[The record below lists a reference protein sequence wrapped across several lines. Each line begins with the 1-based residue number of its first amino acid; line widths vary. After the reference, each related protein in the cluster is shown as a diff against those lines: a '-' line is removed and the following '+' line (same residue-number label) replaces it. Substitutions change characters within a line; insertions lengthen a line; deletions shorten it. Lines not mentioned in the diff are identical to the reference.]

1 MRRSG
6 LGSAAGR
13 SSVCGATA
21 VDGGTAGG
29 GGGGGGSCS
38 GDLRRG
44 LGGGGSGAL
53 VSFGGQG
60 TPAYMAPELLRGDCG
75 WVLVGG
81 GGPDD
86 DDGTATGTATTATT
100 TTTTGASGTTAGLPS
115 PWEQADV
122 YAFGVVVWALRFCER
137 PWHECRSPYEIVRR
151 VGMEGGR
158 LPLDGVGADGAGVR
172 GALRAVLAACLS
184 PKPEQRPSFA
194 ALLTSLQQ
202 VPPEEWVAE

>member
-1 MRRSG
+1 MV
-6 LGSAAGR
+6 ATTT
-13 SSVCGATA
+13 TA
-21 VDGGTAGG
+21 VTTTTTAAVTA
-29 GGGGGGSCS
+29 
-38 GDLRRG
+38 
-44 LGGGGSGAL
+44 AL
-53 VSFGGQG
+53 VVTVSTT
-60 TPAYMAPELLRGDCG
+60 TP
-75 WVLVGG
+75 
-81 GGPDD
+81 
-86 DDGTATGTATTATT
+86 TATTTASATPTATTTSTTTATTTTTTVATTTTTAAVATTTTATTATT

-202 VPPEEWVAE
+202 VPPEEWAAE